1 MMEAECIYKKR
12 DFFNEEDQV
21 DAKRRSKILNP

>member
-21 DAKRRSKILNP
+21 DAKRR

>member
-1 MMEAECIYKKR
+1 MVAECIYKKR